1 MYTIHYIIYEH
12 FIDNIQSRY
21 NCVKKNTI
29 NYHKQGGL
37 SDKIFKI
44 GATIAGTF
52 VLMIIALLVFQLISE
67 SYPVWEKEGFSFI
80 IGTDWNPVE
89 GRESFGALP
98 YIFGTLVVATIAM
111 LIGVPL
117 SIGIAMFISDA
128 PSKIGAPL
136 GMLVEL
142 LAAVPSVIYG
152 LWGLLIFRLY
162 FKDWVEQ
169 PLHDLFGDSIFLFSG
184 TPFGLDILTASVIL
198 AIMIIPTVSAV
209 SREIM
214 KAVPQQQKEAAY
226 MLGATKWE
234 MFKIAVFPYSKT
246 GLVGASILG
255 LGRAVGETMAVTMLI
270 GNATGIAAI
279 PSSLFGPS
287 QTTSSIIA
295 NEFVEASPA
304 SLHLPALI
312 GVALVLLLIAIA
324 INVVAHLL
332 VTKMMKI
339 KEGAINN

>member
-1 MYTIHYIIYEH
+1 MVRSGIKPEKPGRRPISH
-12 FIDNIQSRY
+12 
-21 NCVKKNTI
+21 
-29 NYHKQGGL
+29 
-37 SDKIFKI
+37 KIFKV
-44 GATIAGTF
+44 GATLAGVY
-52 VLMIIALLVFQLISE
+52 VLIMIVLLVFQLFAE
-67 SYPVWEKEGFSFI
+67 SYPIWEENGLSFI
-80 IGTDWNPVE
+80 VGSDWNAVE

-98 YIFGTLVVATIAM
+98 YIFGTLVTAALAM
-111 LIGVPL
+111 AIGVPL

-128 PSKIGAPL
+128 PAKIGGPL
-136 GMLVEL
+136 GFIVEL

-152 LWGLLIFRLY
+152 LWGLFVFRVY
-162 FKDWVEQ
+162 FVDWIEK
-169 PLHDLFGDSIFLFSG
+169 PLHNTFGDSIWLFSA

-234 MFKIAVFPYSKT
+234 MFKLAVFPYSKT
-246 GLVGASILG
+246 GLIGASILG

-270 GNATGIAAI
+270 GNAVGVAAF
-279 PSSLFGPS
+279 PSSFFEPS
-287 QTTSSIIA
+287 QTMSSIIA

-312 GVALVLLLIAIA
+312 GVALVLLLIAIV
-324 INVVAHLL
+324 INVVAHML
-332 VTKMMKI
+332 VTRMLKV

>member
-1 MYTIHYIIYEH
+1 MIRG
-12 FIDNIQSRY
+12 S
-21 NCVKKNTI
+21 
-29 NYHKQGGL
+29 GL
-37 SDKIFKI
+37 KPEKPGRLPISDKVFKI
-44 GATIAGTF
+44 AATLAGVY
-52 VLMIIALLVFQLISE
+52 VLIMVTLLVFQLISE
-67 SYPVWEKEGFSFI
+67 SYPIWEDEGMSFI
-80 IGTDWNPVE
+80 VGTDWNAVE

-98 YIFGTLVVATIAM
+98 YIMGTLATSAIAM
-111 LIGVPL
+111 AIGVPL

-128 PSKIGAPL
+128 PSKIGGPL
-136 GMLVEL
+136 GFLIEL
-142 LAAVPSVIYG
+142 LAAVPSIIYG
-152 LWGLLIFRLY
+152 LWGLFVFRIY
-162 FKDWVEQ
+162 FKDWIET
-169 PLHDLFGDSIFLFSG
+169 PLHDVFGDSIWLFSG
-184 TPFGLDILTASVIL
+184 TPFGLDIITASVIL

-209 SREIM
+209 SREVM

-234 MFKIAVFPYSKT
+234 MFKLAVFPYSKT
-246 GLVGASILG
+246 GLIGASILG

-270 GNATGIAAI
+270 GNATGIAAL
-279 PSSLFGPS
+279 PSSFFKPS
-287 QTTSSIIA
+287 QTMSSIIA

-332 VTKMMKI
+332 VTRMLKV